1 MTLRKLIR
9 GGAGFSL
16 SIRAQL
22 GLFFPFRLHRHPT
35 VYPGSMPPIALTIA
49 GSDPSGGAG
58 IQADLKTFHQFQVYG
73 EAVITLLTVQNT
85 VRVSRVEVM
94 PPALVLE
101 QLAAVLEDIPPAAA
115 KTGALGSA
123 GMVEAVARAAAAF
136 TFPLVVDPVMVS
148 KHGLSLLP
156 PAAADA
162 IRALLLPRAFLITPN
177 VPEAEALTGIKIL
190 TLDDMRRAACRLREL
205 GARAVLIKGGHMEGD
220 ATDLLFDGAAW
231 REFPAPRFATPHTHG
246 TGCTYSAAITAGLA
260 HGRPLADAVACAKQF
275 IHEAIRTNP
284 GLGRGS
290 GPVNHHARV
299 E

>member
-1 MTLRKLIR
+1 
-9 GGAGFSL
+9 
-16 SIRAQL
+16 
-22 GLFFPFRLHRHPT
+22 
-35 VYPGSMPPIALTIA
+35 MPPIALTIA

-58 IQADLKTFHQFQVYG
+58 IQADLKTFHQFEVYG

-115 KTGALGSA
+115 KTGALGSVD
-123 GMVEAVARAAAAF
+123 MVEALARAAAF

-156 PAAADA
+156 SAAAAA
-162 IRALLLPRAFLITPN
+162 IRSLLLPRAFLVTPN

-205 GARAVLIKGGHMEGD
+205 GARAVLIKAGHMED
-220 ATDLLFDGAAW
+220 
-231 REFPAPRFATPHTHG
+231 
-246 TGCTYSAAITAGLA
+246 
-260 HGRPLADAVACAKQF
+260 
-275 IHEAIRTNP
+275 
-284 GLGRGS
+284 
-290 GPVNHHARV
+290 
-299 E
+299 

>member
-1 MTLRKLIR
+1 MT
-9 GGAGFSL
+9 
-16 SIRAQL
+16 
-22 GLFFPFRLHRHPT
+22 HPVPRNFTALT
-35 VYPGSMPPIALTIA
+35 VYSGEMVPIALTIA

-73 EAVITLLTVQNT
+73 QAVITLLTVQNT

-94 PPALVLE
+94 EPALVLE

-123 GMVEAVARAAAAF
+123 AIVEAVARAAADF
-136 TFPLVVDPVMVS
+136 SFPLVVDPVMVS

-162 IRALLLPRAFLITPN
+162 IRSLLLPRAFLITPN

-205 GARAVLIKGGHMEGD
+205 GARAVLIKGGHMRGD
-220 ATDLLFDGAAW
+220 ATDLLFDGASW
-231 REFPAPRFATPHTHG
+231 REFPAPRVATPHTHG

-260 HGRPLADAVACAKQF
+260 QGLALGDAVACAKSF
-275 IHEAIRTNP
+275 VHRAIATNP
-284 GLGRGS
+284 GLGHGS
-290 GPVNHHARV
+290 GPVNHLARV